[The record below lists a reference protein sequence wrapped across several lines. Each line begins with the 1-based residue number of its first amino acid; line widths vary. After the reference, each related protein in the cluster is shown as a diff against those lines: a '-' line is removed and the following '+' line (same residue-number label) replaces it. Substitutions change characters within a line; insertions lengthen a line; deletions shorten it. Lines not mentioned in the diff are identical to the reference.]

1 MMGVL
6 MVVVGKVIVQGV
18 LVEVDCVGVVSR

>member
-6 MVVVGKVIVQGV
+6 MVVVGTVIVQGV